1 MHKQRIQLSRFFND
15 IESTLLEC
23 ENLSDTFLKD
33 WIKAK
38 TDWDKLQHAVTV
50 KNQLQI
56 HWATIFVIKPKI

>member
-1 MHKQRIQLSRFFND
+1 MHKQRIQLSRFFNE

-38 TDWDKLQHAVTV
+38 NRLRQIVACCDGEKSITDSLSDNFRNKT
-50 KNQLQI
+50 
-56 HWATIFVIKPKI
+56 